1 MSVNPQ
7 TVSPV
12 QTQRVSFR
20 SISNS
25 VAKSIGKKLLKT
37 IVYIF
42 GFCVLWEVIYLLMV
56 QVLQIWV
63 AVLFP
68 SPFDVIGS
76 FGDHWSDGSLLAAI
90 SSSMLRL
97 LVGFGISLPLGVAL
111 GLGLSRSHL
120 IRTVVGPL
128 VVGMQALPSICWLP
142 LAILWF
148 GLNESSIIFV
158 VVMGSIFS
166 ITAATYDGTKLI
178 SPLLLKAATN
188 MGVRG
193 WRLFLRVV
201 MPAALPAIIS
211 GTRQGWSFAWR
222 SLMAGELLTAGVG
235 LGNLLEQGR
244 DVTDMP
250 LVIVVMIV
258 IVALG
263 LIIDQLV
270 LTNLEN
276 AVRARYG
283 LVSQLS

>member
-1 MSVNPQ
+1 MSVNSQ
-7 TVSPV
+7 TINPA
-12 QTQRVSFR
+12 QTKRVALR
-20 SISNS
+20 AISNA
-25 VAKSIGKKLLKT
+25 VAKAIGKNLLKT
-37 IVYIF
+37 VVYIF
-42 GFCVLWEVIYLLMV
+42 GLCVVWELAYLLMV

-68 SPFDVIGS
+68 SPFDVIDS
-76 FGDHWSDGSLLAAI
+76 FGDHWSDNSLPIAI
-90 SSSMLRL
+90 GASLLRL

-111 GLGLSRSHL
+111 GLGLSRSRL
-120 IRTVVGPL
+120 IRTVIGPL

-158 VVMGSIFS
+158 VVMGSLFS

-178 SPLLLKAATN
+178 SPLLLRAATN
-188 MGVRG
+188 MGLRG

-201 MPAALPAIIS
+201 MPAALPAILS

-250 LVIVVMIV
+250 LVIVVMVV
-258 IVALG
+258 IIALG
-263 LIIDQLV
+263 LIIDQIV
-270 LTNLEN
+270 LTNIEN
-276 AVRARYG
+276 AVRSRYG